1 MAPTNRV
8 CLKPFANFVKFLQA
22 ASAQAG
28 LFLRVVRL
36 TILLF
41 CREVQVTLQILAALI
56 EKSPRDLPLYAPY
69 VLKIFYLILRSGDI
83 TMVESSLPTFEAFCE
98 HHDVATL
105 SAEQQYLRQY
115 EEIVRTYAGLASTR
129 PKPTKVAPT
138 APVAM
143 RWRVVGLQAVKSVAS
158 SEALASV
165 AGRQLDVIMPMLLEN
180 LWTDSA
186 DYLELL
192 LQRAQ
197 LEEKVDAEKMLRRR
211 TSIATVRTVETSET
225 NPAAVSGTTAD
236 ADKLAEEDIGVLAIQ
251 CLKQIFVVN
260 NRSQIH
266 GATISMIKFI
276 AERVAQGELVANTNS
291 VTSEDRGWATTIFLT
306 AARWAPVQDRH
317 VILLTTLET
326 LVRYPLTEQYLPL
339 HLVLTTMIGSLLR
352 SEINLIGLS
361 VMDVLLGLIKHIL
374 RILQLEGAEPLLQQT
389 SPAGAEK
396 TSKASSKEPSPST
409 STVGPPITEP
419 AISPSIPRLELLARL
434 EHCIGDLATHVYYAD
449 QISDM
454 ISAILFRLKPSPI
467 TGTTATAQALEDTE
481 STTNAL
487 SSAVNLVEDPNTDGF
502 FSFDTA
508 KITALN
514 AVKSILLVATQ
525 KKLSGGASLGR
536 NRVGFR
542 VWEGTQWLLRDPDGR
557 VRKAYVD
564 ALLTWLEREI
574 TKADLRAFE
583 DKSTSQPSHKTLG
596 RNGGDDSGASLTKRA
611 VSNASNREK
620 PHKPSKTT
628 FLQLLHL
635 AAYENALQYIDS
647 EPDVLMFHLLLVE
660 LVDKLGVNAV
670 KSGLPMIF
678 RLQED
683 IQDAETMAK
692 VRMGS
697 ICHGYFWALSEKFD
711 FDSSGIGREIHQEI
725 VRRRSKGFWVDMI
738 RLPPVR
744 LDHIGEP
751 GAVNTQQG
759 LPMDEIESESLRPFD
774 NRSAMVELI
783 SIAYSENM
791 GSLSSSPPTSP
802 GRTFNLPIIGGNTNV
817 LLASEQ
823 KLPAKV
829 KEEMLSEWSRESV
842 IAGAQESSKTV
853 SLNGSKAGT
862 GSARHHRT
870 FLTVNGEN
878 KNGGTNSGTQS
889 PKSATHQH
897 HGRPVSQTYGLVG
910 GLGGISKF
918 PRTSAQGSPLAASDS
933 SRNSVT
939 RVDQLKR
946 VLSGQAPSLR
956 GLGAAHSDVSSES
969 MVSYE
974 GPASELSYDN
984 RGTVSNDS
992 PRRLSSEPSRSKS
1005 RDRAPGPGE
1014 HLNPLS
1020 SNPVIPRKQENIAP
1034 APVVEQDDEG
1044 EDIIPPVPPLPTS
1057 LPIPGGFPS
1066 EGSQDRTPT
1075 PGTSAQENGNEDIVR
1090 SGRRPDR
1097 DLKSRAGQSYRGAE
1111 WEEEGG
1117 PAMDLE
1123 ALLKGIGTGDGKK
1136 GTVNIGM
1143 PPY

>member
-1 MAPTNRV
+1 
-8 CLKPFANFVKFLQA
+8 
-22 ASAQAG
+22 
-28 LFLRVVRL
+28 LFFRAVRL

-69 VLKIFYLILRSGDI
+69 VLKIFHLILHSGDI
-83 TMVESSLPTFEAFCE
+83 TMVESSLLTFEAFCE

-105 SAEQQYLRQY
+105 SADQQYLRQY

-180 LWTDSA
+180 LWTDSTE
-186 DYLELL
+186 YLELL

-197 LEEKVDAEKMLRRR
+197 LEEKVDVEKMLRRR
-211 TSIATVRTVETSET
+211 TSIATVRTVETSDT
-225 NPAAVSGTTAD
+225 NPAALSGTTAD

-266 GATISMIKFI
+266 GATISMIKFV
-276 AERVAQGELVANTNS
+276 AERVAQGELVINTNP
-291 VTSEDRGWATTIFLT
+291 VTSEDRGWATTIFLMV
-306 AARWAPVQDRH
+306 ARWAPVQDRH

-326 LVRYPLTEQYLPL
+326 LVRCPLTEANLPL
-339 HLVLTTMIGSLLR
+339 HLVLTIMIGSLLR

-374 RILQLEGAEPLLQQT
+374 RILQLGGSEPIPQQA
-389 SPAGAEK
+389 SSAGAGK

-409 STVGPPITEP
+409 SAVGHPIVEAAT
-419 AISPSIPRLELLARL
+419 SPSIPRLELLARL
-434 EHCIGDLATHVYYAD
+434 QQCVGDLATHVYYAD

-454 ISAILFRLKPSPI
+454 ISAILFRLKPSPLSW
-467 TGTTATAQALEDTE
+467 TMATAEAIENPEATANVLT
-481 STTNAL
+481 A
-487 SSAVNLVEDPNTDGF
+487 AANLVEDPNTDGF
-502 FSFDTA
+502 FSIDTA

-514 AVKSILLVATQ
+514 AIKSILLVATQ

-536 NRVGFR
+536 NRCGIR

-557 VRKAYVD
+557 VRKAYID
-564 ALLTWLEREI
+564 ALLTWLEREM

-583 DKSTSQPSHKTLG
+583 DKSTTQATHKSLV
-596 RNGGDDSGASLTKRA
+596 RNGGDDSVASLTKRA
-611 VSNASNREK
+611 VSNASPREK
-620 PHKPSKTT
+620 PTKPSKTT

-635 AAYENALQYIDS
+635 AVYENALQYIDS
-647 EPDVLMFHLLLVE
+647 EADVLLLHLLLVD

-711 FDSSGIGREIHQEI
+711 FDGSGIGREIHQEI
-725 VRRRSKGFWVDMI
+725 ARRRSKGFWIDMI

-744 LDHIGEP
+744 LDQIGDP
-751 GAVNTQQG
+751 GAVSAHQG
-759 LPMDEIESESLRPFD
+759 LPMDEIESESLKPFD

-791 GSLSSSPPTSP
+791 GSPPNSPSTSP
-802 GRTFNLPIIGGNTNV
+802 GRTFNQPILSGTSDPV
-817 LLASEQ
+817 SSEH
-823 KLPAKV
+823 KLPAKI

-853 SLNGSKAGT
+853 SLNGSRAGT
-862 GSARHHRT
+862 GSGRHPRN
-870 FLTVNGEN
+870 FLTVNGDH

-889 PKSATHQH
+889 PKSATHH
-897 HGRPVSQTYGLVG
+897 HHPRPSSQAYGLVG
-910 GLGGISKF
+910 GIGAIQKF
-918 PRTSAQGSPLAASDS
+918 PKSSAQGGSALAASDS

-946 VLSGQAPSLR
+946 VLSGQAPPSR
-956 GLGAAHSDVSSES
+956 GLGVAHSDASSES
-969 MVSYE
+969 MISYE

-984 RGTVSNDS
+984 RGTASNDS
-992 PRRLSSEPSRSKS
+992 PRRLSAEPPRSKS
-1005 RDRAPGPGE
+1005 RDRVLGSGE
-1014 HLNPLS
+1014 HLSPLS
-1020 SNPVIPRKQENIAP
+1020 SNPVIPRQEIITP
-1034 APVVEQDDEG
+1034 AVEEEDENA
-1044 EDIIPPVPPLPTS
+1044 DTIPPVPPLPAT
-1057 LPIPGGFPS
+1057 LPIPGGFPGD
-1066 EGSQDRTPT
+1066 GSQDRIPT
-1075 PGTSAQENGNEDIVR
+1075 PGISTQENGNEDPLRI
-1090 SGRRPDR
+1090 GRRPDR
-1097 DLKSRAGQSYRGAE
+1097 ELKSRGGQSYRGAE
-1111 WEEEGG
+1111 WEGDTG
-1117 PAMDLE
+1117 PVLDLE
-1123 ALLKGIGTGDGKK
+1123 ALLKGIGTGENKK
-1136 GTVNIGM
+1136 GTVNIGT